1 MRSVRQNYL
10 LQTLLFELKTKAKEI
25 VRRYTVTLNELSGC
39 IRLGERV
46 RRNNEILASLW
57 DAAHPGAQALTGM
70 PHAPGVTDRVG
81 DLAVEIAALEE
92 RNEALSREL
101 AQVQAKIDDYICSIP
116 DEYLQIIF
124 RLRFIHCLSWG
135 EVAAIV
141 GKHTSEASVKSA
153 CYRYLES
160 RGEL

>member
-1 MRSVRQNYL
+1 M
-10 LQTLLFELKTKAKEI
+10 
-25 VRRYTVTLNELSGC
+25 TLNELSGC

-70 PHAPGVTDRVG
+70 PHAPGVSDRVG
-81 DLAVEIAALEE
+81 SLAVEIAALEE
-92 RNEALSREL
+92 RNEALNREL
-101 AQVQAKIDDYICSIP
+101 EQAQAKIDDYIKSIP
-116 DEYLQIIF
+116 DEYLQLIF
-124 RLRFIHCLSWG
+124 RLRFIRCLSWG

-153 CYRYLES
+153 CYRFLES

>member
-1 MRSVRQNYL
+1 M
-10 LQTLLFELKTKAKEI
+10 TLH
-25 VRRYTVTLNELSGC
+25 ELSGC
-39 IRLGERV
+39 IQLGERV

-92 RNEALSREL
+92 RNEALHREL
-101 AQVQAKIDDYICSIP
+101 AQAQDRINDYIRSIP
-116 DEYLQIIF
+116 DEYLQLIF

-135 EVAAIV
+135 EVAAV
-141 GKHTSEASVKSA
+141 LGKHTSEASVKSS
-153 CYRYLES
+153 CYRFLES

>member
-1 MRSVRQNYL
+1 M
-10 LQTLLFELKTKAKEI
+10 TLH
-25 VRRYTVTLNELSGC
+25 ELSGC

-70 PHAPGVTDRVG
+70 PLAPGVNDRVG

-92 RNEALSREL
+92 RNEALNREL
-101 AQVQAKIDDYICSIP
+101 TEAQAKIDDYICGIP
-116 DEYLQIIF
+116 DEYLQLIF
-124 RLRFIHCLSWG
+124 RLRFLRCLSWG
-135 EVAAIV
+135 EVAAVV

>member
-1 MRSVRQNYL
+1 M
-10 LQTLLFELKTKAKEI
+10 TLH
-25 VRRYTVTLNELSGC
+25 ELSGC

-46 RRNNEILASLW
+46 RRNNEILSSLW

-70 PHAPGVTDRVG
+70 PHAPGVNDRVG

-92 RNEALSREL
+92 RNEALNREL
-101 AQVQAKIDDYICSIP
+101 TEAQAKIDDYICGIP
-116 DEYLQIIF
+116 DEYLQLIF
-124 RLRFIHCLSWG
+124 RLRFLRCLSWG
-135 EVAAIV
+135 EVAAVV